1 MDFRAR
7 FDHDGS
13 NYLDQNEFKYLCAY
27 LGRLI
32 LTNLDLFGA
41 AEFGMSQGFLLSWS
55 HGPHVMKYGND

>member
-41 AEFGMSQGFLLSWS
+41 AEFGMSQGFLLS
-55 HGPHVMKYGND
+55 